1 MAKLFLV
8 QIGQYLAKPD
18 SGVYQKTMA
27 IYHSFSKRWD
37 VKIVGFGR
45 GTSKGLA
52 HIDWHNCEGL
62 NVWDEVDHWMT
73 SNISVDDVVLFRY
86 PFGSSALLN
95 LMQRWGGQIIFE
107 HNTKEENE
115 AVLTQKRAW
124 KASKI
129 QFSRSFL
136 LYTWNTWVTSKT
148 DESLFGAE
156 VLSYALGGVC
166 VTHEIANY
174 EASRFS
180 GYSTFVLPN
189 GIDSV
194 SNVIKT
200 PEWNRRDLKVVMII
214 GSFSP
219 WHGIERVVK
228 SIDHIQRVGIHVELD
243 IIGLNDISLFEVQ
256 DCDFFKVKFLGI
268 RSDQEIENLM
278 SNYHIAIGSLGLHR
292 IGLNEACPLK
302 VREYWSC
309 GLPVILSYQD
319 TACIEHP
326 EMSDWIVQ
334 LASDESP
341 IDWQRVKDYLDE
353 LYLKPNWKNQLIV
366 DADRFLK
373 YDTYLDRFNDFVF
386 QHLKRNRPIAG
397 QTDF

>member
-1 MAKLFLV
+1 MAKLFLI
-8 QIGQYLAKPD
+8 QIGQYLLKPD
-18 SGVYQKTMA
+18 SGVYQKTMFM
-27 IYHSFSKRWD
+27 YHSFSKRWD

-45 GTSKGLA
+45 GISERLD

-62 NVWDEVDHWMT
+62 NVWEEVDQWMT
-73 SNISVDDVVLFRY
+73 SNINVEDVVLLRY
-86 PFGSSALLN
+86 PFGSPALLK
-95 LMQRWGGQIIFE
+95 LMQRWGSQIFFE

-115 AVLTQKRAW
+115 AVLTQKKAW

-129 QFSRSFL
+129 RFSRSYL
-136 LYTWNTWVTSKT
+136 HYTWNTWITYST

-174 EASRFS
+174 EVSRLN

-194 SNVIKT
+194 SKVIKT

-219 WHGIERVVK
+219 WHGIERVVR
-228 SIDHIQRVGIHVELD
+228 SIEHIQKVGIHVELD

-268 RSDQEIENLM
+268 KSDEEIENLM
-278 SNYHIAIGSLGLHR
+278 SNYHIAFGSLGLHR
-292 IGLNEACPLK
+292 IGLHEACPLK

-309 GLPVILSYQD
+309 GLPVILSFQD

-326 EMSDWIVQ
+326 EMSEWIVQ

-341 IDWQRVKDYLDE
+341 VDWQRVKDYLDK
-353 LYLKPNWKNQLIV
+353 LYLKPNWKNQLII
-366 DADRFLK
+366 DADSFLK
-373 YDTYLDRFNDFVF
+373 YDQYLDSFNDFIF
-386 QHLKRNRPIAG
+386 QRLKMNRLVARQEG
-397 QTDF
+397 L